1 MGTETLYPH
10 FLSFHAR
17 CGLIM
22 YMQTIWQRACQMTW
36 LHHIRKSDVIKQDQH
51 LHFEI
56 YLHTCAWTR
65 ASHLSDMK
73 WSSTGGGLFDYTYV
87 VSRNNFLY
95 PPPHA
100 TSHQNRRHHCPR
112 QTILRDELSTSS
124 RWFASQLAFLLSN
137 IAEQKSRP
145 SPSKSG
151 MGGRYFIDYQLYYI
165 MRCFG
170 VGEQQTF
177 QNFPPTKLNAPIA
190 SCHCLL
196 RVVREAF
203 WWVSTAIIP
212 NCHYITSDVISQR
225 FVVIS
230 QRWMWYHNALWYHNV
245 DVRYPIWVSTFKKGG
260 KQNMPP
266 KYAPHP

>member
-22 YMQTIWQRACQMTW
+22 HMQTIWQRACQNDMTSW
-36 LHHIRKSDVIKQDQH
+36 YKKERRNKTRSAPPFWNLPTYLCMDQSLSSVRH
-51 LHFEI
+51 EMVVYWRWTLRI
-56 YLHTCAWTR
+56 YA
-65 ASHLSDMK
+65 
-73 WSSTGGGLFDYTYV
+73 

-124 RWFASQLAFLLSN
+124 RWFASQLAAFLLSN

-151 MGGRYFIDYQLYYI
+151 MGGRYFILSTINSIYI
-165 MRCFG
+165 MRWLMSAS
-170 VGEQQTF
+170 
-177 QNFPPTKLNAPIA
+177 NFPKLPADK
-190 SCHCLL
+190 
-196 RVVREAF
+196 
-203 WWVSTAIIP
+203 T
-212 NCHYITSDVISQR
+212 QR
-225 FVVIS
+225 TD
-230 QRWMWYHNALWYHNV
+230 RWAATV
-245 DVRYPIWVSTFKKGG
+245 F
-260 KQNMPP
+260 
-266 KYAPHP
+266 

>member
-1 MGTETLYPH
+1 
-10 FLSFHAR
+10 
-17 CGLIM
+17 
-22 YMQTIWQRACQMTW
+22 
-36 LHHIRKSDVIKQDQH
+36 
-51 LHFEI
+51 
-56 YLHTCAWTR
+56 
-65 ASHLSDMK
+65 MK

-124 RWFASQLAFLLSN
+124 RWFASHLAAFLLSN

-165 MRCFG
+165 MRCFD

-190 SCHCLL
+190 ELPLSSKSCTRGILMGFHGNNTKLSLYHIRCD
-196 RVVREAF
+196 
-203 WWVSTAIIP
+203 
-212 NCHYITSDVISQR
+212 ITTICCDITTMD
-225 FVVIS
+225 VIS